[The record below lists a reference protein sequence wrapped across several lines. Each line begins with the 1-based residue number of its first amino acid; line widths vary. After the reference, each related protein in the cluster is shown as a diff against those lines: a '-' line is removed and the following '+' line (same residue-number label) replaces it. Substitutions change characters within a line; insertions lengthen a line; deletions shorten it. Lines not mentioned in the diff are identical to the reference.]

1 MSEESPTLRSLF
13 DVQEQVAKQRIFEA
27 VDSTVWDRIAI
38 PRTLREAAAEK
49 VAGTL
54 DTLLAVSLGEVVATA
69 FNAYRRYGEYADE
82 KRYPHGKDYEV
93 EEGKFSIESEHTP
106 HVELKVTGLPPQRLE
121 FPVTLALEFSA
132 ARLVI
137 RDGKFMALKAGSC
150 IASGKVCCEKVQLF
164 ERPSA
169 PVKLPG
175 EIRFGDGIK
184 IYPLPH

>member
-1 MSEESPTLRSLF
+1 MSDESPTLRSLF
-13 DVQEQVAKQRIFEA
+13 DVQNDVAKRRIFEA
-27 VDSTVWDRIAI
+27 VDSSVWDRIAL
-38 PRTLREAAAEK
+38 PRLLREAAAEK

-54 DTLLAVSLGEVVATA
+54 DKLLAVPLGEVVATA
-69 FNAYRRYGEYADE
+69 FNSYRRYGEYADE

-106 HVELKVTGLPPQRLE
+106 HVELQLAGMPAQRLD
-121 FPVTLALEFSA
+121 FPLTLALEFDA

-150 IASGKVCCEKVQLF
+150 IASGKLCCEKVELF

-169 PVKLPG
+169 PVKFPG
-175 EIRFGDGIK
+175 EIRFGEGIR
-184 IYPLPH
+184 IHPLPH